1 MIGVLAEKVGAL
13 FGQTSNPR
21 AEIKSARATIR
32 KAISDRPTLERALEE
47 AEGRVAMAES
57 ALEAVGPAQA
67 AAAAAEAAAAAD
79 LEQRVLDGKSDAD
92 PKLAEQVTV
101 TRARADDAERMATAA
116 RAALPT
122 LAERVRDAQQALK
135 SNDEKI
141 DSAAWRI
148 AVGELAAE
156 ADAAQQAADVV
167 AAFQRRV
174 AVLADV
180 GIKHKLYAA
189 PGGSVPAD
197 LKRIGDL
204 PKLNVDS
211 LRTEILAVVKRMR
224 ALRTDPDA

>member
-1 MIGVLAEKVGAL
+1 MIATIAEKMGAL

-32 KAISDRPTLERALEE
+32 KARMLA
-47 AEGRVAMAES
+47 
-57 ALEAVGPAQA
+57 
-67 AAAAAEAAAAAD
+67 
-79 LEQRVLDGKSDAD
+79 GKSDAD

-101 TRARADDAERMATAA
+101 TRTRADDAERMAEAA
-116 RAALPT
+116 RAVMPT
-122 LAERVRDAQQALK
+122 LNERVRDARQALK
-135 SNDEKI
+135 SNEEKI

-148 AVGELAAE
+148 AVAEIAAD
-156 ADAAQQAADVV
+156 ADAAQQAAETV

>member
-1 MIGVLAEKVGAL
+1 MIGALAEKLGGL

-21 AEIKSARATIR
+21 ADIKQARAQIR
-32 KAISDRPTLERALEE
+32 ASLGSRPALERALAE
-47 AEGRVAMAES
+47 AEARVAMAEA

-67 AAAAAEAAAAAD
+67 AAAAAEAADAED
-79 LEQRVLDGKSDAD
+79 RKQRVLDGKAAAD
-92 PKLAEQVTV
+92 PRLTEQVTV
-101 TRARADDAERMATAA
+101 ARTRAEDAARMAEAA
-116 RAALPT
+116 RAVMPT
-122 LAERVRDAQQALK
+122 LAERVRDARQALK